1 VSHIQYAKQ
10 ALAEL
15 EAALVKAEKT
25 MNQLKCKI
33 AEECQAVRCDR
44 AAIEP

>member
-1 VSHIQYAKQ
+1 
-10 ALAEL
+10 LAEL

-33 AEECQAVRCDR
+33 AEECQVVRCAHGLENLCISSMPR
-44 AAIEP
+44 SQI